1 MENDKILKELEGTNL
16 AERLDIMKKLYEKLE
31 SAQNLFQEKFRI
43 HCKEGCGTCCEHF
56 NPDIT
61 PLESDYLAYGLIL
74 EGRDSDVLKLLHSES
89 ENPGGCPLYRKNS
102 VFHCSVYKWRPMICR
117 LFGASAVTAKDGH
130 AAFRNCKWNTGTK
143 EVSSSALEKN
153 RDSVVIMGDYG
164 RELNENQPGE
174 TDTLPLAQALENSIY
189 KIRFLLMLK
198 SYDET
203 PAPEPQAS

>member
-1 MENDKILKELEGTNL
+1 MENDKILKELGGTNL

-117 LFGASAVTAKDGH
+117 LFGASAVQPRTAMRHSETVNGIQEQKK
-130 AAFRNCKWNTGTK
+130 FRLQPLKKTGT
-143 EVSSSALEKN
+143 VL
-153 RDSVVIMGDYG
+153 
-164 RELNENQPGE
+164 
-174 TDTLPLAQALENSIY
+174 
-189 KIRFLLMLK
+189 
-198 SYDET
+198 
-203 PAPEPQAS
+203 